1 MNVGASQGVTTVT
14 HVRTRSWLGAVG
26 ALMLGILVVLLLVQA
41 SSDPAQA
48 GKPTPTPTPVPTMP
62 ASLAVLATDASPWL
76 HLEANS
82 LQPSPLYLGSTPYEL
97 VFGVRPA
104 DGGVAKLP
112 ATLKAIGDTQLKGIR
127 QTMISKKIITDK
139 QTLTVE
145 CWPIREYR
153 GRLTWFFARWRTSS
167 TSPWRWID
175 SSLIANTEP
184 NPNAYLPEPL
194 DPTVEADHN
203 DIFGLPAPAWDYGWY
218 YTPQF
223 ASCIWVKRGPDMSQA
238 PPIEAWLP
246 SSQAA
251 AYSQKD
257 LSDRVALV
265 ASPPAR
271 LNGKP
276 ITYTAVTV
284 KATGTTWP
292 SSITWTAE
300 PTAPGPLAADPIITS
315 WPADFDAAYRA
326 DLLAMDGEAPAVFP
340 VSGRVQS
347 FTVKNNALP
356 NNQLEAVFQ
365 YLEERYQVLGI
376 PTSRQSFTWRGMPQ
390 TNLIAKI
397 PGSDPNLAP
406 VLLADHVDTAFDE
419 TLVVNF
425 HDCIAVPGADDNASA
440 TAALLRAAV
449 ALKDRHPVRPIWLVH
464 FTGEEFPADDLGAR
478 ALVSKMLGDK
488 QDIAGMVLLDMIGFA
503 GTGQPQVQINPGTQ
517 AASLKMASIALDA
530 TADQAP
536 DLMPLLRLRFDD
548 RSYLYNTD
556 GLILSDNG
564 YPVVLINEYI
574 NYYSRLM
581 RAAYHDMSDTSDK
594 VDFPFAEKLTKI
606 SIETVA
612 RMAEVPAQ

>member
-1 MNVGASQGVTTVT
+1 MSQGVTTVT
-14 HVRTRSWLGAVG
+14 HVRTRTWLGAVG

-41 SSDPAQA
+41 SSDPALA
-48 GKPTPTPTPVPTMP
+48 GKPRPTPTPTPTMP

-112 ATLKAIGDTQLKGIR
+112 ATLKAIGDTQIKGIR
-127 QTMISKKIITDK
+127 QTMISKKIITAK
-139 QTLTVE
+139 QTLTLEV
-145 CWPIREYR
+145 WPIREYR
-153 GRLTWFFARWRTSS
+153 GRLTWAVARWRTSS
-167 TSPWRWID
+167 ANPWRWVDPSYI
-175 SSLIANTEP
+175 LNTDP
-184 NPNAYLPEPL
+184 NTYVPEPL
-194 DPTVEADHN
+194 DPMVPADYT
-203 DIFGLPAPAWDYGWY
+203 DIFGAPDDYGWNVE
-218 YTPQF
+218 PQF
-223 ASCIWVKRGPDMSQA
+223 STCIWVKRGPDMSQA
-238 PPIEAWLP
+238 PPMEAWLP
-246 SSQAA
+246 SSLAA
-251 AYSQKD
+251 AYSLKD
-257 LSDRVALV
+257 LSDRAALV
-265 ASPPAR
+265 LSPPAR

-276 ITYTAVTV
+276 TTYTVVTV

-292 SSITWTAE
+292 SSITWTADQ
-300 PTAPGPLAADPIITS
+300 TAPAPLAADPIITS

-326 DLLAMDGEAPAVFP
+326 DLLSMDGEAPAVFP
-340 VSGRVQS
+340 ISHRQVT
-347 FTVKNNALP
+347 FTNKQNALP
-356 NNQLEAVFQ
+356 DNQLEYVFQ
-365 YLEERYQVLGI
+365 YLEERYAQMSI
-376 PTSRQSFTWRGMPQ
+376 ATTRQSFTWRGMPQ

-397 PGSDPNLAP
+397 PGSNPSLAP
-406 VLLADHVDTAFDE
+406 VLMADHVDTAFCENDA
-419 TLVVNF
+419 
-425 HDCIAVPGADDNASA
+425 IRGIYRAVPGADDNASA
-440 TAALLRAAV
+440 SAALLRAAV
-449 ALKDRHPVRPIWLVH
+449 ALKDRHPLRTIWLVH

-530 TADQAP
+530 AADQAP